1 MKRHFHPLGFEATLE
16 SPHSLVA
23 RISDPTSGE
32 PLLTVT
38 GIRCSIS
45 PTLGDVRRIIH
56 TVEADLEL
64 ITTQLAT
71 RKALHMR

>member
-1 MKRHFHPLGFEATLE
+1 MKQHFHPLGFEATLE
-16 SPHSLVA
+16 SPQSLVA

-38 GIRCSIS
+38 GIPCNIS
-45 PTLGDVRRIIH
+45 PTPGEVRRIIH
-56 TVEADLEL
+56 TLEADLEV

-71 RKALHMR
+71 QRIMRMR